1 MKKRS
6 GKTRLLQGVTLGQV
20 FLDTW
25 NDAPDKESRR
35 LVLCLAFE
43 YLMHRTEPAPDE
55 RAKIGLAWGAVKR
68 EIDRLRDSA
77 TDAVANGEGDGE
89 GDSEKKQN
97 QKVDGEGE
105 SEGAGESPAAPDSPS
120 RSRSKTYRLDREE
133 VWQFFRA
140 NDELVANSDRFVDWW
155 NAGGWRQAADP
166 SDWKSSARNWA
177 AHEWGINPA
186 LKKPENETMLD
197 RAVNAIRAYYNDPLR
212 HIRYWLPRKLAE
224 GKVPPEKLRASAT
237 KWLVNHGIPQDEAE
251 KEVAKLSGGSAGD
264 TARPQPS
271 YDARP
276 HIPTMAEVASARWS
290 VPESAEERY
299 GNEVTEIPEAADPPR
314 TNVVGGYPVILSPE
328 ERWGRRTDII
338 DGYRIPKFDGLD
350 DEAAAFRARMQNEE
364 AAARRARMEE
374 QNAEPKP
381 PASPSPDE
389 QTAEPTPTTE
399 PGQPKDLSRSG
410 RDKSRDKSHAVRDK
424 SHAARDKNDHATP
437 RAKGKATR
445 RPSGRR
451 SAAGGKKEKR

>member
-6 GKTRLLQGVTLGQV
+6 GKQRLLQGITIGQM

-25 NDAPDKESRR
+25 RYYDGDKSAQD
-35 LVLCLAFE
+35 LLAAAAVRYTLTGE
-43 YLMHRTEPAPDE
+43 EPTGDK
-55 RAKIGLAWGAVKR
+55 RARIGSGWGGVKC
-68 EIDRLRDSA
+68 EVDRLRDPA
-77 TDAVANGEGDGE
+77 TDAVANGEGE
-89 GDSEKKQN
+89 RESESDIER
-97 QKVDGEGE
+97 DGEGE

-177 AHEWGINPA
+177 AHEWDINPA
-186 LKKPENETMLD
+186 LKKPENEAMLD

-224 GKVPPEKLRASAT
+224 GKVPPEKLRAST
-237 KWLVNHGIPQDEAE
+237 KEWLVNHGIPQDEAE

-264 TARPQPS
+264 TARPNPS

-290 VPESAEERY
+290 VPDSAEERY

-314 TNVVGGYPVILSPE
+314 ADVVGGYRVPPFDSIE
-328 ERWGRRTDII
+328 E
-338 DGYRIPKFDGLD
+338 
-350 DEAAAFRARMQNEE
+350 EAAAFRARMQNEE

-389 QTAEPTPTTE
+389 PTAEPTPTTE
-399 PGQPKDLSRSG
+399 PGQPKDLSRGG

-424 SHAARDKNDHATP
+424 SRTARDKTDPATP
-437 RAKGKATR
+437 RAKGRATP

-451 SAAGGKKEKR
+451 SAAGEKKKGGNHA